1 MGVSCDLLSMGASLL
16 GGSWVVITGI
26 ISRVYILITH
36 IRGLITP
43 IVTRANILI
52 THIGGLVAP
61 IITTHEPPSSPE
73 STSNPGARARFCE
86 RI

>member
-43 IVTRANILI
+43 IVTRVNIYL
-52 THIGGLVAP
+52 
-61 IITTHEPPSSPE
+61 
-73 STSNPGARARFCE
+73 
-86 RI
+86 